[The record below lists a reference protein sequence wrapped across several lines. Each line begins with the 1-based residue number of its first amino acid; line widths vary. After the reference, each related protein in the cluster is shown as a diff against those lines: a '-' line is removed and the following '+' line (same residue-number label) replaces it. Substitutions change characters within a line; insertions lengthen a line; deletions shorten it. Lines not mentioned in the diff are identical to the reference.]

1 MQMSRFAGSICSSF
15 LLLSLAGLSW
25 SQQRNTA
32 GYYGRVTD
40 QQGAAIPDA
49 TITLLHVQ
57 TGIVR
62 VDHSNQAGEWEFPSI
77 PVGEYRLTVQK
88 EGFSKVEQTG
98 IILQV
103 NDNRRADLSLSVG
116 ALTNTVTVEAT
127 AQAVDMSGATL
138 KGTIDSR
145 RVVDLPLNGRDLADL
160 AFLVPG
166 VQSGAGVAGGTGDG
180 AKMAFS
186 ARRFSV
192 DGSRQNNLSFTL
204 DGGDN
209 QDNLQN
215 NNLPFPFPDAVQEF
229 SVQTSNASAEFGKS
243 MGGSVNIVT
252 KSGTNTYHGDA
263 FWFVRNTEFDANSFF
278 AHTPDQLKQNQGGFT
293 FGGPAIKNK
302 LFFFGGYQRT
312 WVRALNGSGSAISV
326 PASHR
331 QGDFSDLLK
340 ASKPI
345 VLLDTTTGQPYPNNQ
360 IPASQF
366 SPAAQNLF
374 KFAPLPG
381 ADGLVHYA
389 VPSLQNAHEW
399 ITRVDYRINDAHS
412 LYVRLY
418 DNHTETPA
426 QMVAN
431 NIFSSTQGIVATSQ
445 TGTVGESYTLSPN
458 LLVDTHFTATQ
469 YDGNRTYAFPG
480 SMRSIG
486 VNVNPSSNSIGVSLN
501 GTSGISMGSGTPAVF
516 ARANLEFTQSWQWI
530 KGKHSMVWGANV
542 EDSRYNEYNTFNGQ
556 GSFGFNG
563 EWSGYD
569 QADYLTGQFSSFV
582 QGNGEIEFKRLH
594 YFGFYWGDTFRVT
607 PRLTLSFGLRYEP
620 YLPITDLNNRVVQFQ
635 SQAYQAGTVSQVF
648 VNSPPGLLYP
658 GDKTPSG
665 STVPTGA
672 TSSQLKHFAPRFGF
686 AYDVFGDGRTS
697 LRGGYGIYYDTP
709 ELYAYNNMND
719 QSPFSFTVNFLK
731 GYFDDPYAGRS
742 QLNVFPFAGDF
753 QKNSVFPVPFSAAA
767 LQPVQ
772 ALPYEQ
778 SWNATVEHQFGHDWL
793 MRASYVGTKGTH
805 LWGDYDAN
813 APIYNPALTLTAN
826 RQAVQQRRPR
836 QQYQG
841 LDLLFA
847 GLNQSYNSLQVSV
860 NKRFSRGL
868 SNQLSY
874 TWSKNLDYLSSNA
887 QITSNG
893 IADPFNFFQFRGPAD
908 FDRRH
913 RFVDSVVYEIPDA
926 GRALNSRVV
935 SAIVGN
941 WQTSG
946 IVTLQS
952 GSPFSITSSNDAMAS
967 AGTAMGTLIGPLQL
981 DASRSRGARIAQYFN
996 TSAVQQADPGTY
1008 GTLGRN
1014 VLVGPGYVN
1023 TDVSLSRNVPLRFL
1037 GENGRLTFRAE
1048 AFNVFNHPNL
1058 ANPGN
1063 KLASATFG
1071 KITSV
1076 SAPPRIMQFS
1086 LKVIF

>member
-1 MQMSRFAGSICSSF
+1 MQMSRFVF
-15 LLLSLAGLSW
+15 VLALCGVSW

-32 GYYGRVTD
+32 GCYGRVTD

-57 TGIVR
+57 TGIAR

-88 EGFSKVEQTG
+88 EGFSKIEQTG

-127 AQAVDMSGATL
+127 AQAVDVSGATL

-166 VQSGAGVAGGTGDG
+166 VQSGSGVAGGTGDG

-243 MGGSVNIVT
+243 LGGSVNIVT
-252 KSGTNTYHGDA
+252 KSGTNSYHGDV
-263 FWFVRNTEFDANSFF
+263 FWFVRNTTFDANSFF

-326 PASHR
+326 PLSHR

-345 VLLDTTTGQPYPNNQ
+345 VLLDTTSGQPYPNNQ
-360 IPASQF
+360 ISSSQF
-366 SPAAQNLF
+366 SAAAQNLF

-381 ADGLVHYA
+381 PDGLVHYA
-389 VPSLQNAHEW
+389 VPSLQNAYEW

-418 DNHTETPA
+418 DNHTEMPA

-445 TGTVGESYTLSPN
+445 TGTVGETYTLSPN

-469 YDGNRTYAFPG
+469 YSGNRTYAFPG

-501 GTSGISMGSGTPAVF
+501 GTSNISMSSGTPAVF

-530 KGKHSMVWGANV
+530 KGKHSIVWGSNV

-607 PRLTLSFGLRYEP
+607 PRMTLSFGLRYEP

-635 SQAYQAGTVSQVF
+635 PQAYQAGAVSQVF

-672 TSSQLKHFAPRFGF
+672 TASQLNHFAPRFGF

-697 LRGGYGIYYDTP
+697 LRGGYGIYYDIP

-753 QKNSVFPVPFSAAA
+753 QKNSVFPIPFSAAA

-772 ALPYEQ
+772 SLPYEQ

-813 APIYNPALTLTAN
+813 APIFNPALALTAN
-826 RQAVQQRRPR
+826 RQSVQQRRPR

-874 TWSKNLDYLSSNA
+874 TWSKNLDYLSNNA
-887 QITSNG
+887 QITSNS

-926 GRALNSRVV
+926 GHALHNSVV

-952 GSPFSITSSNDAMAS
+952 GSPFSITSSNDAIAS
-967 AGTAMGTLIGPLQL
+967 AGTAMVRSSDPSSSTHRVAVAPG
-981 DASRSRGARIAQYFN
+981 SRN
-996 TSAVQQADPGTY
+996 TSTRAPFSRPIPEPTERLAGTCW
-1008 GTLGRN
+1008 
-1014 VLVGPGYVN
+1014 LVPV
-1023 TDVSLSRNVPLRFL
+1023 
-1037 GENGRLTFRAE
+1037 
-1048 AFNVFNHPNL
+1048 
-1058 ANPGN
+1058 
-1063 KLASATFG
+1063 
-1071 KITSV
+1071 
-1076 SAPPRIMQFS
+1076 M
-1086 LKVIF
+1086 